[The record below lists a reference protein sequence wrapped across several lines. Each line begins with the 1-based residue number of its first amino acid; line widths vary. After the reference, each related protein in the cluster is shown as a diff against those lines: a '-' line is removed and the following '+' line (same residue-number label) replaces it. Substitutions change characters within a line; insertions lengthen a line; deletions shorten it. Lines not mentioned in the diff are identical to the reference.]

1 MNKWFFLIVIFDF
14 DGFGGVVYL
23 SVIAC
28 PNLIL
33 IDVGDSGGVVVV
45 AGFWMV
51 KWVTRVEKRRR
62 KEK

>member
-14 DGFGGVVYL
+14 RGSGGVVYL
-23 SVIAC
+23 SDTAC
-28 PNLIL
+28 PDLIL

-45 AGFWMV
+45 IGFWMV
-51 KWVTRVEKRRR
+51 EWVTGVEKRRR